1 VAAPVAAV
9 ALALV
14 LVLVL
19 VLVLMLHHRSA
30 RRGFVFAL
38 SFREEVEVAFAFSLF
53 HLMLQQH
60 GCALLCQG

>member
-9 ALALV
+9 ALALA
-14 LVLVL
+14 LAL

-53 HLMLQQH
+53 HLMPQQH
-60 GCALLCQG
+60 GCALICQG

>member
-1 VAAPVAAV
+1 VAAV

-14 LVLVL
+14 LLVLVL

-53 HLMLQQH
+53 HLMPQQH
-60 GCALLCQG
+60 GCALICQG